1 MRGQVSAP
9 SSLPRVRDEGQLP
22 APHPSPSAAAGPAG
36 VVVDGAPGPA
46 ETTLVAVADRT
57 RPIRYIFRYDQ
68 SSTL

>member
-9 SSLPRVRDEGQLP
+9 SSLPR
-22 APHPSPSAAAGPAG
+22 AAAGPAG